1 MSQSNETDTI
11 EAARAELF
19 AAHEAARE
27 SVRRAA
33 ERVKPGEVLRF
44 AAPLSVKQEG
54 FDRVLVRDFIYSP
67 TPASGDRF
75 AALLDGEIYGKP
87 VDLAGWRDGDR
98 GSFEN
103 CGRFKSVVLS
113 EKLAVTLLTDA
124 PTPAD
129 HARLVKEAVSDG
141 ADPTLALKAVLA
153 SPQGDDLA
161 RFRAARELTSAG
173 ADVVS
178 NNAVGLPLSAVAG
191 EKGDEAVCAGIIMG
205 CARQDEDGR
214 LRGDV
219 NLAVLNVVHAGV
231 HPDRL
236 AIPGGSETKPV
247 LIAVAG
253 IRTVSRNDHDNI
265 VSAVSNLVEN
275 GASVAAQWGGE
286 TALHAAVRASRGSNA
301 VVAGMLARHGAF
313 PAEAVAGAMEGGPFS
328 KPAETFRSG
337 AAGSNALH
345 VAASD
350 DKRAAVAE
358 IVQAIKEQHGPD
370 AAAFFLSMRDR
381 NGNTPLAL
389 AAHGLNEGAVLALLA
404 NMPAGLNPD
413 QLGVGGT
420 MPDDRFPQGR
430 PAMTP
435 LHLSASAAE
444 LTLAGRT
451 TEDAAKSARQI
462 AAMLIEAGCD
472 PKALNGS
479 GRTPSETAREQ
490 ASWLGKST
498 RPDRA
503 AICDAVSEG
512 ISACIKTTEART
524 ERRPGLLSGLSQPQP
539 AQRQNKP
546 ETKQGGGIKF

>member
-11 EAARAELF
+11 EAARAELL

-44 AAPLSVKQEG
+44 SMPLSVKPEG
-54 FDRVLVRDFIYSP
+54 FDRMIVRDWLYSP
-67 TPASGDRF
+67 TPASRDRF
-75 AALLDGEIYGKP
+75 AALLDGEVCGEP
-87 VDLAGWRDGDR
+87 VELADWRDGR
-98 GSFEN
+98 YGAFEN
-103 CGRFKSVVLS
+103 CGRFKSVMLA
-113 EKLAVTLLTDA
+113 EKLAVALLTDA

-129 HARLVKEAVSDG
+129 HARLVGEAMADG

-153 SPQGDDLA
+153 SPLGDDLA

-178 NNAVGLPLSAVAG
+178 RNAVGLSLAAFAG
-191 EKGDEAVCAGIIMG
+191 EKGDEAVCAGIVMG
-205 CARQDEDGR
+205 CARQDENGR

-219 NLAVLNVVHAGV
+219 NLAILNVVHAGV

-236 AIPGGSETKPV
+236 TIPGGSETKPV

-275 GASVAAQWGGE
+275 GASVAARWGGE
-286 TALHAAVRASRGSNA
+286 TALHAAVRASHGSNG

-313 PAEAVAGAMEGGPFS
+313 PAEAVAMAMEGGHFS
-328 KPAETFRSG
+328 KSAEAFRSG
-337 AAGSNALH
+337 AAGSTALH
-345 VAASD
+345 VAASY

-358 IVQAIKEQHGPD
+358 IVQAVKEQHGPE
-370 AAAFFLSMRDR
+370 AAAFFLTMRDR

-413 QLGVGGT
+413 QFGVGGT
-420 MPDDRFPQGR
+420 MADDRFPQGR

-444 LTLAGRT
+444 LTLSGRT
-451 TEDAAKSARQI
+451 TDDAAKSARRI
-462 AAMLIEAGCD
+462 AALLIEAGCD

-479 GRTPSETAREQ
+479 GMTPSETAREQ
-490 ASWLGKST
+490 AVWLGRST

-503 AICDAVSEG
+503 SICVAVSEG
-512 ISACIKTTEART
+512 IAACLEANEAKT
-524 ERRPGLLSGLSQPQP
+524 ERRPGLLSGLPAPQP
-539 AQRQNKP
+539 VHRQNKP